1 MTKTPDDR
9 IPVIVG
15 VGEITDKPANP
26 EQGLEPLALMQEAL
40 KRAEADAGAKLLG
53 AIDSIDLVNLVSWRY
68 EDPAKQLCE
77 RLGIQPP
84 RAVYGPVGGEAPI
97 RYLHEAAL
105 RIQRGESVVAAI
117 CGAEAQYTVNK
128 AAKANVKLPWTPYAE
143 HGVASVRN
151 VSYQH
156 PMARALGVAQPI
168 TVYPFYDAAT
178 AVQWGQTPREALQE
192 SSELWSTFSRVAA
205 TNPYSWIKRAV
216 DAEAIMTPTADN
228 RLIAWPYNK
237 LMVANPQVNQ
247 GAALI
252 ITSLANAKRLGI
264 PAGACVHFIG
274 GASAEEPRDYLQ
286 RDQFVESYAQNAV
299 LRTVMDIV
307 DGDGTR
313 FDAIELYSCFPV
325 VPKMARRT
333 LGFGKD
339 VQPTVTGGLTFFGAP
354 LNSYMTH
361 AACAMVR
368 RARDGVQR
376 GLLYGQGGF
385 VTKHHALVLS
395 PEQPDESLSES
406 VSVQAIADLK
416 RKPAPRYDEQPSG
429 KGTVESFTV
438 IYDRDGSAKHGV
450 VILRTEANDRT
461 LARVPAEDK
470 ATLKRLLE
478 LDRTPIGTV
487 GTIRKAADDVAEWR
501 TA

>member
-1 MTKTPDDR
+1 MTKNPEDR

-26 EQGLEPLALMQEAL
+26 EQGLEPLALMQEVL
-40 KRAEADAGAKLLG
+40 KRAEDDAGAKLID

-68 EDPAKQLCE
+68 EDPARQLCE
-77 RLGIQPP
+77 RLGIGPK

-97 RYLHEAAL
+97 RYLHEAGL

-128 AAKANVKLPWTPYAE
+128 AEKTKVKLPWTPYAE
-143 HGVASVRN
+143 HGVTSVRN

-178 AVQWGQTPREALQE
+178 ATHWGQTPREALRE
-192 SSELWSTFSRVAA
+192 SSQLWSTFSSVAA
-205 TNPYSWIKRAV
+205 KNPYSWIKRSV
-216 DAEAIMTPTADN
+216 DADTIMTPTADN

-252 ITSLANAKRLGI
+252 LTSLANAKRLGI
-264 PAGACVHFIG
+264 PANACVHFIG

-299 LRTVMDIV
+299 LRSVMDIV
-307 DGDGTR
+307 GGDGTK
-313 FDAIELYSCFPV
+313 FDAIELYSCFPC

-333 LGFGKD
+333 LGFGAD

-368 RARDGVQR
+368 RVRGGVQH

-395 PEQPDESLSES
+395 PEQAAEPLSES
-406 VSVQAIADLK
+406 VSVQAIADRD
-416 RKPAPRYDEQPSG
+416 RKPAPAYDEQPSG
-429 KGTVESFTV
+429 EGTVESFTV

-450 VILRTEANDRT
+450 LILRTRANDRT
-461 LARVPAEDK
+461 LARVPADDK
-470 ATLKRLLE
+470 TTLERLLD
-478 LDRTPIGTV
+478 LDRTPIGIS
-487 GTIRKAADDVAEWR
+487 GTIRKAADDIPEWQ
-501 TA
+501 AA

>member
-1 MTKTPDDR
+1 MTKISEDR

-40 KRAEADAGAKLLG
+40 KRAEGDAGAKLIG

-77 RLGIQPP
+77 RLGIKPA

-105 RIQRGESVVAAI
+105 RIQRGESTVAAI

-128 AAKANVKLPWTPYAE
+128 AEKANVKLPWTPFAE
-143 HGVASVRN
+143 HGVTSVRN

-156 PMARALGVAQPI
+156 PTARALGVAQPI

-178 AVQWGQTPREALQE
+178 ATKWGQTPREALRE
-192 SSELWSTFSRVAA
+192 SSQLWSTFSSVAA
-205 TNPYSWIKRAV
+205 ENPYSWIKRAL
-216 DAEAIMTPTADN
+216 DADVIMTPTADN

-264 PAGACVHFIG
+264 ATNACVHFVG

-299 LRTVMDIV
+299 LRAAMDIV
-307 DGDGTR
+307 GGDGSK
-313 FDAIELYSCFPV
+313 FDAIELYSCFPC

-333 LGFGKD
+333 LGLGKD

-354 LNSYMTH
+354 LNTYMTH

-368 RARDGVQR
+368 TMRRGARL

-395 PEQPDESLSES
+395 PEQSTAPLSES
-406 VSVQAIADLK
+406 VSVQAIADRD
-416 RKPAPRYDEQPSG
+416 RKPAPKYDEQPSG
-429 KGTVESFTV
+429 NGAVESFTV

-450 VILRTEANDRT
+450 VMLRTEANDRT
-461 LARVPAEDK
+461 LARVPADDK
-470 ATLKRLLE
+470 ATLERLLD
-478 LDRTPIGTV
+478 LDRTPIGSS
-487 GTIRKAADDVAEWR
+487 GKISKAADGIAEWQ
-501 TA
+501 AA

>member
-1 MTKTPDDR
+1 MAKTPDDR

-40 KRAEADAGAKLLG
+40 ERAEADAGAKLIG
-53 AIDSIDLVNLVSWRY
+53 AIDSVDLVNLVSWRY
-68 EDPAKQLCE
+68 EDPAKQLCQ
-77 RLGIQPP
+77 RLGIQPA
-84 RAVYGPVGGEAPI
+84 RAVYGPGGGEAPI
-97 RYLHEAAL
+97 RYLHEAGL
-105 RIQRGESVVAAI
+105 RIQRGESAVAAI

-128 AAKANVKLPWTPYAE
+128 AEKAGVKLPWTPYAE

-178 AVQWGQTPREALQE
+178 AVQWRQTPREALRE
-192 SSELWSTFSRVAA
+192 SAELWSTFSSVAA
-205 TNPYSWIKRAV
+205 KNPYSWIKRAL
-216 DAEAIMTPTADN
+216 DAEAIMTPTPDN

-264 PAGACVHFIG
+264 PAERYVHFIG
-274 GASAEEPRDYLQ
+274 GAAAEEPRDYLQ

-299 LRTVMDIV
+299 LHAVMDIV
-307 DGDGTR
+307 DGDGKK

-333 LGFGKD
+333 LGFGND

-368 RARDGVQR
+368 RVRDGVQH

-395 PEQPDESLSES
+395 PQRPDEPLSES
-406 VSVQAIADLK
+406 VSVQAIADAR
-416 RKPAPRYDEQPSG
+416 RKPAPNYDEQPSG

-450 VILRTEANDRT
+450 VILRTETNDRA
-461 LARVPAEDK
+461 LARVPADDT
-470 ATLKRLLE
+470 ATLQRLLD
-478 LDRTPIGTV
+478 LDRSPIGIS
-487 GTIRKAADDVAEWR
+487 GAIRKAADGIAEWQ
-501 TA
+501 AV